1 MLKLRNKLPK
11 WMVASPGDNAGG
23 REGGSKSISTEL
35 LTLGSWFTQERSN
48 SLRSNSFR
56 SVWKPV
62 WYTGWHTGVLAC
74 ATSVVVVLF
83 INIGL
88 TIYATTNPEYKME
101 GGVGTLY
108 SGNCDKSRTIGM
120 WLHLGINVLSTLLL
134 SGSNYTQQCLA
145 APTRREIDVAHAR
158 RRWMDIG
165 VPSVR
170 NLFWIK
176 RERALLWIA
185 IGVTSIPLHLLY
197 NSVVYNSI
205 GAKDFLVTLVTN
217 NHFEQAPYSNITEE
231 VFGFYQE
238 LYKATNLTVFTI
250 DGQARLASMLEGY
263 NTSPQDYE
271 DLTPHDCAKLYNTD
285 LMSGH
290 GNLFLITKHSSNAT
304 HNNTLLNIN
313 YVTAVG
319 VSPSSWMCGYDLA
332 PPGDIYS
339 PIIGHRCNP
348 SDLVS
353 NVANGVPWR
362 MPLST
367 GGEVEISGC
376 KSERTP
382 ESEKCRVQ
390 FSVGVMIAVICCN
403 LVKACSMVMAVVRS
417 REPTLVTLGDA
428 MDSFL
433 RIPDSTTIGMCSA
446 DRRFIKREWRHGRA
460 GPRRWKKKAVQR
472 WWTSVSKTR
481 WITCNLF
488 CSIAIV
494 AAGVFLRMGIVQEG
508 VYWNTDVISIGFGK
522 VSFGSLLPIDF
533 PNISQTIL
541 LANLPQTILSFLYLT
556 YNSLFT
562 CMLSGHEWSLFS
574 HHHRTLRVTSP
585 RPGQRSTYWLQ
596 IPYTYAIPLMT
607 LSGLLHWLTSQSIFL
622 ARIEIWD
629 PLGEGI
635 STTKSAVGYS
645 CIAIICVLTLG
656 ILALVIVAGMGYRQ
670 FSAETTTV
678 GSCSAAISAAC
689 HAWEDPDTIIGK
701 KVRWG
706 DVGVVQNLGMRHLT
720 FSSEEGVGKPVF
732 GAAYAGRGER
742 EENVYD
748 YVSG

>member
-1 MLKLRNKLPK
+1 MYLRKNLARWPA
-11 WMVASPGDNAGG
+11 VSLGDNYHK
-23 REGGSKSISTEL
+23 REGGSRSSSIEL
-35 LTLGSWFTQERSN
+35 LTPGSEVPREWSN
-48 SLRSNSFR
+48 SVSSI
-56 SVWKPV
+56 WKPV

-74 ATSVVVVLF
+74 ATSVLAVLF
-83 INIGL
+83 INVGL
-88 TIYATTNPEYKME
+88 TIYAATNPEYKME

-108 SGNCDKSRTIGM
+108 LGSCDKSRTIGM
-120 WLHLGINVLSTLLL
+120 WVHLGINFLSTLLL

-145 APTRREIDVAHAR
+145 APTRSEIDAAHAR

-170 NLFWIK
+170 NLFRIK
-176 RERALLWIA
+176 RERTFLWVA

-197 NSVVYNSI
+197 NSAVYNAI
-205 GAKDFLVTLVTN
+205 AANDFVVTTVTN
-217 NHFEQAPYSNITEE
+217 DHFEPGAYSNVTEAVFGFHREYYSNITDWMRW
-231 VFGFYQE
+231 GSQNIQ
-238 LYKATNLTVFTI
+238 LLSDT
-250 DGQARLASMLEGY
+250 LEGY
-263 NTSPQDYE
+263 NARAQDYE
-271 DLTPHDCAKLYNTD
+271 DLTPQDCTKLYNTD
-285 LMSGH
+285 FMSNH
-290 GNLFLITKHSSNAT
+290 RNLFLVTKHSSNTT
-304 HNNTLLNIN
+304 HNNTIVNAFEVKADGI
-313 YVTAVG
+313 
-319 VSPSSWMCGYDLA
+319 SPGSWMCDYHMADAGRS
-332 PPGDIYS
+332 YS
-339 PIIGHRCNP
+339 RMGRTCNP

-353 NVANGVPWR
+353 NVTKGVPWR
-362 MPLST
+362 VRLQT
-367 GGEVEISGC
+367 GSVLEIGGC

-382 ESEKCRVQ
+382 KPEKCKVQ
-390 FSVGVMIAVICCN
+390 FSLGIMVVVIFCN

-433 RIPDSTTIGMCSA
+433 RIPDPATAGMCFA
-446 DRRFIKREWRHGRA
+446 DRRFAKREWRHGWRT
-460 GPRRWKKKAVQR
+460 GPRQWKQKGVQR

-481 WITCNLF
+481 WITCNFF
-488 CSIAIV
+488 CSVTIIV
-494 AAGVFLRMGIVQEG
+494 AGVLLRMGIANDG
-508 VYWNTDVISIGFGK
+508 KYWSTDIKSMWTRGFGK
-522 VSFGSLLPIDF
+522 VNSGSLLGLYF
-533 PNISQTIL
+533 VNITHAIL